1 MGSLVVSAIATL
13 ILLLL
18 FGVIDFG
25 GDGGGR

>member
-13 ILLLL
+13 VLLLL

-25 GDGGGR
+25 GGADR